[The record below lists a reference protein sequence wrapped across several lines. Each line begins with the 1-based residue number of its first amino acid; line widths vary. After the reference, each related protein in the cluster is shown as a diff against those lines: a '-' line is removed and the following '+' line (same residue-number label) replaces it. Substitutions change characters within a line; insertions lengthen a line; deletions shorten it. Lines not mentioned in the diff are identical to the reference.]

1 MSQTA
6 SGKQGR
12 RRGRPTVNQV
22 FDLAI
27 TVDQC
32 LLRFGPAG
40 RLCLILGLEG
50 GLAVPHRLQGRLV
63 ALLLVGQPLG
73 QAVTL
78 LRQGGKLGLLNTE
91 GSLRPSQLLPQ
102 TGVGRCKDGRVKEAI
117 RRSRQG
123 RSDPTAQ
130 QSARISGT
138 SPSGCADAPPHE
150 IKNRA
155 RTSAFSKVGSLLSQ
169 LPSLGVEGGRSKVV
183 VVLQDGQKTKVR
195 DRKSV
200 V

>member
-12 RRGRPTVNQV
+12 RRRRLTVNQI

-27 TVDQC
+27 AIDQR

-50 GLAVPHRLQGRLV
+50 GLAVLHRLQGRLM

-78 LRQGGKLGLLNTE
+78 LGQDVKLGFLSAE
-91 GSLRPSQLLPQ
+91 GGLSPTQLLPQ
-102 TGVGRCKDGRVKEAI
+102 SGVGRCRHGRKERSNKEEVVKE
-117 RRSRQG
+117 
-123 RSDPTAQ
+123 DPT
-130 QSARISGT
+130 R
-138 SPSGCADAPPHE
+138 
-150 IKNRA
+150 
-155 RTSAFSKVGSLLSQ
+155 LLSSRPESRG
-169 LPSLGVEGGRSKVV
+169 LHPVGALTRPH
-183 VVLQDGQKTKVR
+183 VR
-195 DRKSV
+195 
-200 V
+200 